1 LLECCGN
8 LCDACALAAKFALA
22 KAKFP
27 KLFARSD
34 DEGQIEIDVADDP
47 LAIKTVN
54 VDNVPYSISVNKIG
68 HNYVVD
74 ADLKEEAVTKV
85 RIIFGIDQNGHIR
98 YSNKD
103 GFGSLDPDTL
113 YAMVD
118 VSLLFHLFTE
128 IVKLIFLI
136 NDILTRACATFYLIN
151 FFIVFYLSNY
161 LSTSKTNLKKMRIL
175 KIIFFISK

>member
-1 LLECCGN
+1 MFSFLKLIHSSSLIFLQLLECCGN
-8 LCDACALAAKFALA
+8 LCDACSLAAKFALS

-27 KLFARSD
+27 KLIARSD

-47 LAIKTVN
+47 LAIQTIN

-68 HNYVVD
+68 HNYIVD

-85 RIIFGIDQNGHIR
+85 RIIFGIDRNGHIR

-118 VSLLFHLFTE
+118 VSISILVLSYHLILSFLKMLLF
-128 IVKLIFLI
+128 I
-136 NDILTRACATFYLIN
+136 A
-151 FFIVFYLSNY
+151 
-161 LSTSKTNLKKMRIL
+161 
-175 KIIFFISK
+175 

>member
-1 LLECCGN
+1 MLECCGN

-47 LAIKTVN
+47 LAIQTVN

-118 VSLLFHLFTE
+118 VSLLFYLFTE
-128 IVKLIFLI
+128 IFKLIFFI
-136 NDILTRACATFYLIN
+136 NDISSRAC
-151 FFIVFYLSNY
+151 V
-161 LSTSKTNLKKMRIL
+161 IL
-175 KIIFFISK
+175 FTE